1 MTPTLVRDESR
12 VRLQASPALMMEK
25 GEALPAGS
33 SPPPGPS
40 LELQSAF
47 PADNRL

>member
-25 GEALPAGS
+25 GLRQQAP

-40 LELQSAF
+40 PELQSAF
-47 PADNRL
+47 PGR